1 MTQRE
6 LDAAAA
12 AVRRY
17 VDSTGYGNFIDNQIC
32 IDVAAAALKAAE
44 AERKSQGAR

>member
-6 LDAAAA
+6 LDAATA

-17 VDSTGYGNFIDNQIC
+17 VDATGYGNFISRQIYV
-32 IDVAAAALKAAE
+32 DVAAAALKAAE
-44 AERKSQGAR
+44 AERKGEKES